1 MVKRKYIITSLLGL
15 TLSPLAFGTVNLV
28 PANAEENIE
37 VIDKNLNEENSIEY
51 TNIADSLQIRGY
63 TVDSNNK
70 FVYGGLTY
78 TKYFDENQN
87 IGVIEEG
94 KNYVTAYTLKDNG
107 NTYTLTAENANG
119 EQIYKEFMS
128 DGTCVDPI
136 GENKNACDWGVGLS
150 GVALSTIY
158 GGAIG
163 MAFGGAAGLIAGAAV
178 GAAWIPVSAACP

>member
-1 MVKRKYIITSLLGL
+1 M
-15 TLSPLAFGTVNLV
+15 
-28 PANAEENIE
+28 
-37 VIDKNLNEENSIEY
+37 
-51 TNIADSLQIRGY
+51 
-63 TVDSNNK
+63 
-70 FVYGGLTY
+70 
-78 TKYFDENQN
+78 
-87 IGVIEEG
+87 IEEG

-119 EQIYKEFMS
+119 EQVYKEFTS
-128 DGTCVDPI
+128 DGTSVDPI
-136 GENKNACDWGVGLS
+136 GENKSVCDWGVGLS